1 MQRAGVVTKP
11 RSPRSPAER
20 RSLPVPAASPL
31 PETTAMSM
39 LLIIILV
46 LLILGAFGGGLSRPA
61 YRGPGI
67 GIGTVLLI
75 ILILWVLGVF
85 GSRPF

>member
-1 MQRAGVVTKP
+1 
-11 RSPRSPAER
+11 
-20 RSLPVPAASPL
+20 
-31 PETTAMSM
+31 MSTV
-39 LLIIILV
+39 LIVILV
-46 LLILGAFGGGLSRPA
+46 LLILGAFGGGFARPA
-61 YRGPGI
+61 FRGPGI

>member
-1 MQRAGVVTKP
+1 MSTLLVVI
-11 RSPRSPAER
+11 
-20 RSLPVPAASPL
+20 
-31 PETTAMSM
+31 
-39 LLIIILV
+39 LI

-67 GIGTVLLI
+67 GLGTVLLI

-85 GSRPF
+85 GTRPF

>member
-1 MQRAGVVTKP
+1 VSRIA
-11 RSPRSPAER
+11 RPADN
-20 RSLPVPAASPL
+20 A
-31 PETTAMSM
+31 AMST
-39 LLIIILV
+39 LLIIVLV
-46 LLILGAFGGGLSRPA
+46 LLILGAFGGGFARPA

-75 ILILWVLGVF
+75 VLLLWIFGVF

>member
-1 MQRAGVVTKP
+1 
-11 RSPRSPAER
+11 
-20 RSLPVPAASPL
+20 
-31 PETTAMSM
+31 MST
-39 LLIIILV
+39 LLIVILV

-85 GSRPF
+85 GTRPF